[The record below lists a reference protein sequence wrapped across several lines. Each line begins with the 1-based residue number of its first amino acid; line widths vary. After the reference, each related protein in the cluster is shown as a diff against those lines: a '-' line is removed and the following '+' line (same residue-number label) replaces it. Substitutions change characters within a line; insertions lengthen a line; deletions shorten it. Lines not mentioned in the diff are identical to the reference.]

1 MFNDFFNK
9 LKTNLLHFKN
19 NLLFFFRLV
28 RLTFLL
34 NIFYFFIIYS
44 YLIQLGNNIVP
55 YSFINNFFLIINVNY
70 SLFLFIVFY
79 LSLSLKSLLI
89 KKVQNMSNFRKNK
102 FLINSRENKK
112 NFNNI
117 LLSLNYYT
125 LNLEFIKST
134 LSYVC
139 SLYFFYIKYTF
150 NNLFLTNYILFV
162 ASKLTTKISW
172 YPIFKRHSI
181 FGYYRINRQRWV
193 ELKSEEINYIKY

>member
-28 RLTFLL
+28 RFTFLL

-162 ASKLTTKISW
+162 ASKLTTKIS
-172 YPIFKRHSI
+172 
-181 FGYYRINRQRWV
+181 
-193 ELKSEEINYIKY
+193 